1 MLIPKNAKKSLL
13 SILFYVTVHD
23 LVLSYNIIFQ
33 FMQIVPFWASKTGWS
48 LYFERLL
55 NFISKVNVMQTFW
68 RLVHKTEM
76 TIFSKLYENTYRYT
90 YARKSQF
97 YYKHKITLGTASFLK
112 EPKNEYCFMFI
123 PTFSKTEVLV
133 LCNPKSKYQNS
144 IHHIWAKLSW
154 AISSRMNIPEISQ
167 KFGLLYFEYSSK
179 MCWIFKKKIF
189 LKKFGQTE
197 FSVDPEL
204 QLACK
209 YKYIIE
215 KSINQLLQL
224 L

>member
-1 MLIPKNAKKSLL
+1 
-13 SILFYVTVHD
+13 
-23 LVLSYNIIFQ
+23 
-33 FMQIVPFWASKTGWS
+33 
-48 LYFERLL
+48 
-55 NFISKVNVMQTFW
+55 
-68 RLVHKTEM
+68 M

-167 KFGLLYFEYSSK
+167 KFVYFTL
-179 MCWIFKKKIF
+179 KIHQKCAGF
-189 LKKFGQTE
+189 LKRKSFSKSSGKPK
-197 FSVDPEL
+197 FSVDPKL
-204 QLACK
+204 QLAYE

>member
-1 MLIPKNAKKSLL
+1 
-13 SILFYVTVHD
+13 
-23 LVLSYNIIFQ
+23 
-33 FMQIVPFWASKTGWS
+33 
-48 LYFERLL
+48 
-55 NFISKVNVMQTFW
+55 
-68 RLVHKTEM
+68 M

-154 AISSRMNIPEISQ
+154 AISSRTNIPEISQ
-167 KFGLLYFEYSSK
+167 KCVYFTLK
-179 MCWIFKKKIF
+179 LHQKCARF
-189 LKKFGQTE
+189 LKRKS
-197 FSVDPEL
+197 FS
-204 QLACK
+204 
-209 YKYIIE
+209 
-215 KSINQLLQL
+215 KSSGKPNFRSTPSCNWHINIST
-224 L
+224 